1 MYITINKFGKVLTSR
16 QLGKEAY
23 AAFQPYLSDIKK
35 KEKIVVD
42 FDWVLVFTPSWGD
55 EFIGRLY
62 DKYGEKVS
70 FLNTKNPSVNETL
83 KFLARIGDKNFNI
96 VS

>member
-42 FDWVLVFTPSWGD
+42 FD
-55 EFIGRLY
+55 
-62 DKYGEKVS
+62 
-70 FLNTKNPSVNETL
+70 
-83 KFLARIGDKNFNI
+83 
-96 VS
+96 

>member
-1 MYITINKFGKVLTSR
+1 
-16 QLGKEAY
+16 
-23 AAFQPYLSDIKK
+23 
-35 KEKIVVD
+35 
-42 FDWVLVFTPSWGD
+42 LVFTPSWGD